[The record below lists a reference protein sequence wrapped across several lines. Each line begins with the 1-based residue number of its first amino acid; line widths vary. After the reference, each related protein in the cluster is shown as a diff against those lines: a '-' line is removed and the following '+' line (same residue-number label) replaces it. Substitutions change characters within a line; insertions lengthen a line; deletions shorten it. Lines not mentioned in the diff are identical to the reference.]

1 MVFGSRVV
9 FGAVGWFAAPFD
21 LEKPNS
27 LSLPNNPKTQP
38 ESPFFATPKNQ
49 SNFNHPKNTKIRKLR
64 KILLNEIFTV
74 FTSYFTGEWSK
85 NA

>member
-38 ESPFFATPKNQ
+38 ESPFFATSKKTNQ
-49 SNFNHPKNTKIRKLR
+49 TSINLKTQKFENFGR
-64 KILLNEIFTV
+64 
-74 FTSYFTGEWSK
+74 YW
-85 NA
+85 